1 MNLMMNQRLSR
12 SQLVVWNGSL
22 NTIFLG
28 LLDEDARW
36 GKYAFHPYKEESDES
51 DDESE
56 VKSITIGCLLILILC
71 W

>member
-1 MNLMMNQRLSR
+1 M
-12 SQLVVWNGSL
+12 

-28 LLDEDARW
+28 LLDDEDAPC
-36 GKYAFHPYKEESDES
+36 GKYAFHPDKEESEESEESDEES
-51 DDESE
+51 DDESD